1 MPYRSLLRIAALVLA
16 LAGAALAGAAT
27 AHAQTADAQATDA
40 QASNTEAPN
49 TQADDPQALAAK
61 GAELLKAGQPAD
73 AYKAFNSAAIAAWLQ
88 SPLGF
93 HRALLVADAAKSYGA
108 FTERENDVFDGKTPL
123 RFYAEPTGFGWTKT
137 ADIYSIDLTID
148 FSLKAASGQDL
159 GSQKDFQ
166 TFKIEGRDRVR
177 EMFMNLTLTLNDAPD
192 GAYIATFTVNDK
204 ATGKSGSFD
213 VPFEIKHS

>member
-27 AHAQTADAQATDA
+27 AHAQTADAQVPNA
-40 QASNTEAPN
+40 QAADA
-49 TQADDPQALAAK
+49 QADDPQALAAK

-73 AYKAFNSAAIAAWLQ
+73 AYKALNSAAIAAWLQ
-88 SPLGF
+88 SPMGF
-93 HRALLVADAAKSYGA
+93 HRALLVADPAKSYGA
-108 FTERENDVFDGKTPL
+108 FAERETDVFDGKTPL

-137 ADIYSIDLTID
+137 GDIYSIDLTID

-177 EMFMNLTLTLNDAPD
+177 EMFMNLSLTLNDAPD

-213 VPFEIKHS
+213 VPFEIKKS